1 MSLRILIFLR
11 SHTENSNNTKV
22 YTEKGILVMAEV
34 SHIRNAANRT
44 RPLGEVK
51 DDIAYM
57 VEQDSRYAPRDD
69 FNDQAGD
76 VQKMKDV
83 KESIRHAA
91 LINIVAAVN
100 DSCDDETNSSHLL
113 EQTQRSTDGNMT
125 LISNLVF
132 HRDRSISIPKPQVFF
147 EPPKTLST
155 KKPLYYRNSKDE
167 VLEDIE
173 QRKRCVSLTR
183 TRMSVGTPEDE
194 SEKSLSDRPKSERLQ
209 FSVSIQQLKDTTKSD
224 PPNPPWLEK
233 PSKVKNARSMS
244 PRRRFVSLNK
254 KIETKSIS
262 KCEAVDIMDAT
273 ECLQNRYNPPSS
285 VSHIESYGEQVDNSD
300 NDSSMYRARSLP
312 SLFPVKK
319 KKEPKVSDKNENG
332 SSGAE
337 KEKTKLISPFKRPSA
352 TAYGCLPNMVM
363 GKTIQ
368 TKSESESTLIQEQK
382 FYKRVEKV
390 SSAIKETISKFETPT
405 ESPKTDGAI
414 ISLEGRSIPNPRN
427 TSLSGNSKPRETRI
441 LNRPQTGPDYM
452 KMNSAQEQSVLHD
465 LGHHF
470 GELQKSQR
478 SSQWSGHMNP
488 STQSTDHD
496 IANYGLVGRK
506 FKSKLKEKMA
516 SEKSKSLVQK
526 MGFKPKST
534 KRVTFAPVEDR
545 LNNNNNNGSE
555 DFKSFVNSV
564 CEGRQDSSRTKRSIN
579 QVRIGSSS
587 MKAVSSGELSR
598 LKKRIIPEEFNSDTK
613 PKYDVLDNIRI
624 SSMSSR
630 EGSVLPR
637 PPSRMSDVR
646 SMASEGATSSY
657 FDEVAFDWN
666 GRETDAA
673 DRASSSVPKS
683 YGASSFYPDST
694 KIKLNFNHYKYDDSD
709 ESSEEE
715 DENDETY
722 RIVKAVDL
730 GTLSGYQ
737 HRKFRKPSTNLETS
751 TTHFVKIKV
760 K

>member
-1 MSLRILIFLR
+1 
-11 SHTENSNNTKV
+11 
-22 YTEKGILVMAEV
+22 MAEV

-57 VEQDSRYAPRDD
+57 VKQDSRYTTRDD
-69 FNDQAGD
+69 YSDETGD

-83 KESIRHAA
+83 KDSIRHAA

-100 DSCDDETNSSHLL
+100 DSCEDESARSRFLEQSQRSAETN
-113 EQTQRSTDGNMT
+113 MA

-132 HRDRSISIPKPQVFF
+132 HKDRSISIPKPQVFF

-155 KKPLYYRNSKDE
+155 KKPVFYKNSKDE

-183 TRMSVGTPEDE
+183 TRMPVDDEPE
-194 SEKSLSDRPKSERLQ
+194 KALTDRPKSESIQ
-209 FSVSIQQLKDTTKSD
+209 FSVSIQQLKDDTKS
-224 PPNPPWLEK
+224 NPPTPPWMQK
-233 PSKVKNARSMS
+233 PMKVKNARSMS

-254 KIETKSIS
+254 KIETKSGTPIS

-273 ECLQNRYNPPSS
+273 ECLQNRFKPPP
-285 VSHIESYGEQVDNSD
+285 VSHIESYGEQIDNASTE
-300 NDSSMYRARSLP
+300 NDPSIFRARSLP

-319 KKEPKVSDKNENG
+319 KKEVKVTDKSGNGSDKDK
-332 SSGAE
+332 A
-337 KEKTKLISPFKRPSA
+337 KLIAPFKRPSA

-368 TKSESESTLIQEQK
+368 TKSENNDQLNLVQDQK
-382 FYKRVEKV
+382 LYNRVEKI
-390 SSAIKETISKFETPT
+390 SSAIKETISKFETQ
-405 ESPKTDGAI
+405 EDSPKAEEGI
-414 ISLEGRSIPNPRN
+414 ISLEGHSIPNPRQP
-427 TSLSGNSKPRETRI
+427 TVPGSSKLPEKRL

-452 KMNSAQEQSVLHD
+452 KMNSVQERRILRD
-465 LGHHF
+465 LDHHF
-470 GELQKSQR
+470 NELHRTLSHRSNLLSDNTSQTV
-478 SSQWSGHMNP
+478 QA
-488 STQSTDHD
+488 TAYD
-496 IANYGLVGRK
+496 IANYGLVGKK
-506 FKSKLKEKMA
+506 FKSKNTDKLS
-516 SEKSKSLVQK
+516 SERNRFFQQK
-526 MGFKPKST
+526 MGVKPKST
-534 KRVTFAPVEDR
+534 KRVTFAPVEEN
-545 LNNNNNNGSE
+545 LNASE
-555 DFKSFVNSV
+555 VRNTTNSI
-564 CEGRQDSSRTKRSIN
+564 CDERQDSSRTKRAIN
-579 QVRIGSSS
+579 QVNVRTGSSS

-598 LKKRIIPEEFNSDTK
+598 LKKRIIPDQFNSDPK
-613 PKYDVLDNIRI
+613 PNYDLMDNIRI
-624 SSMSSR
+624 SGMSSR
-630 EGSVLPR
+630 ENSSVPPR
-637 PPSRMSDVR
+637 PPSRMSEVR
-646 SMASEGATSSY
+646 SMGSEGVTSSY

-666 GRETDAA
+666 DRETDAA
-673 DRASSSVPKS
+673 DRASSNVPKS

-694 KIKLNFNHYKYDDSD
+694 KIKLNFNQYQYSDSE

-715 DENDETY
+715 DNETY

-737 HRKFRKPSTNLETS
+737 HRKFRKPPTKLETS